1 MPKPTKISNSK
12 LQHLNGNEPEKKI
25 IINDSIENEEKKR
38 SRKIGNSV
46 DSVGRQAGYVCE
58 CEMNASM
65 NTGIRMKLGAMRRN
79 EEKISNRKYI
89 NEEKMTLSFF
99 PSFGVRIINFDFF
112 FVSNREKQVSF
123 FVDSNYAR
131 CVLNILMLKTKV

>member
-1 MPKPTKISNSK
+1 MNQK
-12 LQHLNGNEPEKKI
+12 KKI

-112 FVSNREKQVSF
+112 LFPTERNKSHFSLIQITR
-123 FVDSNYAR
+123 DAY
-131 CVLNILMLKTKV
+131 